1 MLHLANVLLQLSAT
15 NKHDALL
22 RQHFCFLRPRLG
34 EEASMHTRRAR
45 ILRIILT
52 LFLTL
57 LLLILAQ
64 TMQAADQTTHG
75 MVGIVQQLTDAL
87 SGDGSM
93 P

>member
-1 MLHLANVLLQLSAT
+1 
-15 NKHDALL
+15 
-22 RQHFCFLRPRLG
+22 
-34 EEASMHTRRAR
+34 MHIRRAR
-45 ILRIILT
+45 VLRIILT

-64 TMQAADQTTHG
+64 TIQAADQTTPR

-87 SGDGSM
+87 SSDGST

>member
-1 MLHLANVLLQLSAT
+1 MQI
-15 NKHDALL
+15 
-22 RQHFCFLRPRLG
+22 
-34 EEASMHTRRAR
+34 RRAR
-45 ILRIILT
+45 VLRIILT

-64 TMQAADQTTHG
+64 TMQAAEQTTPG

-87 SGDGSM
+87 AADVST